1 MKRLVLLSV
10 LFFVACIVSVAQ
22 TTPCF
27 AMAKDGM
34 IVQYSYLYGKNQKL
48 MGYYVNQV
56 EQVRVDGNKTEVT
69 VLFKMLNKKGKPS
82 KTAKWAGIGDGMLYK
97 IAIEDGSYYMTMD
110 LAFALGGQNR
120 KGYLFKIPATLKV
133 GDKLEG
139 GTLSYE
145 TKALTTYETKL
156 VYSGF
161 KVVEELDL
169 KTAAGTFHCF
179 KVEGTVSGQY
189 TGSDI
194 ESNQVFYLSPG
205 IGIVRQEVNYY
216 GKMIVLEASQI
227 SGL

>member
-1 MKRLVLLSV
+1 MKRFVLLSV
-10 LFFVACIVSVAQ
+10 LFFSFCIASVAQ
-22 TTPCF
+22 TANCF
-27 AMAKDGM
+27 AMTKEGLR
-34 IVQYSYLYGKNQKL
+34 VQYSYLYGKNQKL

-56 EQVRVDGNKTEVT
+56 EQIHVDSNKTEVT
-69 VLFKMLNKKGKPS
+69 VLFKMFNKKGKPS
-82 KTAKWAGIGDGMLYK
+82 TSAKWAGVGDGMLYK

-120 KGYLFKIPATLKV
+120 RGYILKIPATLKV

-139 GTLSYE
+139 GALSYE

-161 KVVEELDL
+161 KVVGELDL

-179 KVEGTVSGQY
+179 KVEGTVSGKY
-189 TGSDI
+189 SGSNI
-194 ESNQVFYLSPG
+194 ESNQVFYLSQG
-205 IGIVRQEVNYY
+205 IGIVRQEVDYY
-216 GKMIVLEASQI
+216 GKIIVLEASKI